1 MARPHAA
8 SIVEDAWHRQVDS
21 VLRSRGW
28 QTRIV
33 AHTGYGSEEFARV
46 LGRVL
51 LTRRAERG
59 ERADAGASTAELRSA
74 EDERR
79 GWRAF
84 ITAPAMN
91 VPVTITVGDKTV
103 HTRTDRS
110 GYIDIKVRDHRL
122 APGWHEA
129 TLTSVD
135 AEDITAAV
143 LVVGADETF
152 GLISDIDDTVI
163 STSLPRPMIAAW
175 NTFVKSENARHVVPG
190 MATMYRELLAEHPNA
205 PMVYVSTGAW
215 NTAPTLTRF
224 LRRHGYPPGPLLL
237 TDWGPTNTGW
247 FRSGQDHKRAC
258 LHRLANEFPQHPL
271 GARRRRRPARPQDLR
286 RLRRAA
292 PRHRCGHRDPRAD
305 AERAGAVARHTGV
318 AGGVHPGPRAA
329 REGSAGMPRRRRLR
343 PGAPRCAWPSA
354 RTPPPKPD
362 RASGPSSRRWV
373 QVRHPRRTGC
383 VRAGAGPRRSA
394 PPRPTSRPVQISIAS
409 R

>member
-8 SIVEDAWHRQVDS
+8 AIVEDAWHRRVDA
-21 VLRSRGW
+21 VLRGRGW

-33 AHTGYGSEEFARV
+33 AHTGYGSEDWARV

-51 LTRRAERG
+51 LTRRNPGGQRE
-59 ERADAGASTAELRSA
+59 DVGASSAQLRSA
-74 EDERR
+74 EEERR

-91 VPVTITVGDKTV
+91 VPVTIVLGSKRI

-110 GYIDIKVRDHRL
+110 GYIDVKVKDHGL
-122 APGWHEA
+122 PAGWAEA
-129 TLTSVD
+129 TITSVD
-135 AEDITAAV
+135 AETVQAAV
-143 LVVGADETF
+143 MLVGRDQRL

-190 MATMYRELLAEHPNA
+190 MATMYRELLAASPGA

-224 LRRHGYPPGPLLL
+224 LRRHGYPAGPLLL

-258 LHRLANEFPQHPL
+258 LHRLANEFPQVRWVLIGDDGQHDPKIY
-271 GARRRRRPARPQDLR
+271 GDFARQRPDRVEAIAIRELTPSEQVLSHGIPVSREELTPSRD
-286 RLRRAA
+286 
-292 PRHRCGHRDPRAD
+292 RHEKDVPVC
-305 AERAGAVARHTGV
+305 RAGDGYGLLQLLRVA
-318 AGGVHPGPRAA
+318 
-329 REGSAGMPRRRRLR
+329 L
-343 PGAPRCAWPSA
+343 
-354 RTPPPKPD
+354 RTP
-362 RASGPSSRRWV
+362 
-373 QVRHPRRTGC
+373 
-383 VRAGAGPRRSA
+383 AGDGGL
-394 PPRPTSRPVQISIAS
+394 
-409 R
+409 

>member
-21 VLRSRGW
+21 LLRRRGW

-51 LTRRAERG
+51 LTRRTDRSEGG

-84 ITAPAMN
+84 VTAPAMN
-91 VPVTITVGDKTV
+91 VPVTITLGDKTV

-110 GYIDIKVRDHRL
+110 GYIDTKVRDHRL
-122 APGWHEA
+122 GAGWHEA

-135 AEDITAAV
+135 AEDTTAAV
-143 LVVGADETF
+143 MIVGADETF

-190 MATMYRELLAEHPNA
+190 MATMYRELLAEHPDA

-247 FRSGQDHKRAC
+247 FRSGQEHKRAC
-258 LHRLANEFPQHPL
+258 LHRLANEFPHIRWVLVGDDGQHDPKIYGDFVEQRPGTVAAIAIRELTPSEQVLSHGIPVSLEEFTPARERHEEEVPVCRAGDGYGLVRLLRVALGL
-271 GARRRRRPARPQDLR
+271 GA
-286 RLRRAA
+286 A
-292 PRHRCGHRDPRAD
+292 P
-305 AERAGAVARHTGV
+305 
-318 AGGVHPGPRAA
+318 
-329 REGSAGMPRRRRLR
+329 GS
-343 PGAPRCAWPSA
+343 
-354 RTPPPKPD
+354 
-362 RASGPSSRRWV
+362 
-373 QVRHPRRTGC
+373 
-383 VRAGAGPRRSA
+383 
-394 PPRPTSRPVQISIAS
+394 
-409 R
+409 

>member
-21 VLRSRGW
+21 VLRGRGW

-33 AHTGYGSEEFARV
+33 AHTGYATEDWARV

-51 LTRRAERG
+51 LTRRPQRG
-59 ERADAGASTAELRSA
+59 ERADVGATTAELRSA

-91 VPVTITVGDKTV
+91 VPVTITLGDKTV

-110 GYIDIKVRDHRL
+110 GYIDTKVRGHRL

-129 TLTSVD
+129 RLTSVD
-135 AEDITAAV
+135 AEDNTAAV
-143 LVVGADETF
+143 MVVGADETF

-190 MATMYRELLAEHPNA
+190 MATMYRDLLAEHPGA
-205 PMVYVSTGAW
+205 PMVYLSTGAW

-258 LHRLANEFPQHPL
+258 LHRLANEFPGIRWVLVGDDGQHDPKIYGDFAEQRPGTVAAIAIREL
-271 GARRRRRPARPQDLR
+271 TPSEQVLSHGIPVSLEEFTPARD
-286 RLRRAA
+286 
-292 PRHRCGHRDPRAD
+292 RHEKEVPVC
-305 AERAGAVARHTGV
+305 RAGDGYGLVRLLQLALGQR
-318 AGGVHPGPRAA
+318 A
-329 REGSAGMPRRRRLR
+329 RES
-343 PGAPRCAWPSA
+343 
-354 RTPPPKPD
+354 
-362 RASGPSSRRWV
+362 
-373 QVRHPRRTGC
+373 
-383 VRAGAGPRRSA
+383 
-394 PPRPTSRPVQISIAS
+394 
-409 R
+409 

>member
-1 MARPHAA
+1 MARPHRA

-21 VLRSRGW
+21 ALRRRGW

-33 AHTGYGSEEFARV
+33 AHTGYGSQDFARV

-51 LTRRAERG
+51 LTRRAEPS
-59 ERADAGASTAELRSA
+59 ERADAGASNAELRSA

-91 VPVTITVGDKTV
+91 VPVTISVGAKTV
-103 HTRTDRS
+103 HTRSDRS
-110 GYIDIKVRDHRL
+110 GYIDTKVKGHGL
-122 APGWHEA
+122 EPGWHE
-129 TLTSVD
+129 LTISAVD
-135 AEDITAAV
+135 AED
-143 LVVGADETF
+143 VVATVMIVGDDQTF

-190 MATMYRELLAEHPNA
+190 MATMYRELLERHPGA

-247 FRSGQDHKRAC
+247 FRSGQEHKQAC
-258 LHRLANEFPQHPL
+258 LHRLANEFPHIRWVLVGDDGQHDPKIY
-271 GARRRRRPARPQDLR
+271 GDFAEQRPRTVAAIAIRELTPGEQVLSHGIPVS
-286 RLRRAA
+286 LEEFAA
-292 PRHRCGHRDPRAD
+292 PRGRHEREVPVC
-305 AERAGAVARHTGV
+305 RAGDGYGLV
-318 AGGVHPGPRAA
+318 
-329 REGSAGMPRRRRLR
+329 RLLR
-343 PGAPRCAWPSA
+343 
-354 RTPPPKPD
+354 
-362 RASGPSSRRWV
+362 
-373 QVRHPRRTGC
+373 
-383 VRAGAGPRRSA
+383 
-394 PPRPTSRPVQISIAS
+394 IALDLDG
-409 R
+409 